1 MDNFKI
7 RLIKEIQDL
16 EYKIKRLDKFSN
28 FENKT
33 YINLDDIEQEL
44 LKQQYEIMCEYH
56 SILKTRLMIINTKN
70 KEN

>member
-16 EYKIKRLDKFSN
+16 EYKIKQLDKFLN

-44 LKQQYEIMCEYH
+44 LNNIYEI
-56 SILKTRLMIINTKN
+56 KK
-70 KEN
+70 